1 MTCEEFRKWLNIEMR
16 KIFEAS
22 CFKRKEEK

>member
-16 KIFEAS
+16 KIFES
-22 CFKRKEEK
+22 SGFKRKEEK